1 MTIKPIR
8 IVERSNGMY
17 VNLQDV
23 IQVVLYFHNMYPCM
37 TSQHIFDELRLAR
50 GEYYDSKSRPN
61 PNGIDN
67 DTGGE

>member
-1 MTIKPIR
+1 
-8 IVERSNGMY
+8 
-17 VNLQDV
+17 
-23 IQVVLYFHNMYPCM
+23 M